1 MEDIVSIIANL
12 GFPIGLSIF
21 LLVRMESKIEKL
33 TDSINTLSLNISAMN
48 SESIKRES

>member
-1 MEDIVSIIANL
+1 MEGVVSIIANL

-33 TDSINTLSLNISAMN
+33 TDSINALSINISAMN
-48 SESIKRES
+48 PGNMSKET